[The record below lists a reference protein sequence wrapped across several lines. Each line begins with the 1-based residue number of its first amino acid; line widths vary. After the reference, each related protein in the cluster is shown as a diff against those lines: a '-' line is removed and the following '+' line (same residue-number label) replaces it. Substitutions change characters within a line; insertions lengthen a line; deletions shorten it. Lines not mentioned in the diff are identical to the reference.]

1 VEIRLQKL
9 IKMFGRKSLFSRCF
23 ISFHRLPRR
32 GRRAIADYDLVSSA
46 QMLQYKERAVACD
59 AAIRMAVTPGSVVLE
74 LGTGAEFMAR
84 LACRHAASHVLWV
97 RIALLC
103 LL

>member
-1 VEIRLQKL
+1 
-9 IKMFGRKSLFSRCF
+9 M
-23 ISFHRLPRR
+23 
-32 GRRAIADYDLVSSA
+32 ADYDLVGSA
-46 QMLQYKERAVACD
+46 QMLQHNERAAACD
-59 AAIRMAVTPGSVVLE
+59 AAIPMSATPGSVVFE

-84 LACRHAASHVLWV
+84 LACQCAASHVLWV